1 MNPADVM
8 KMHNDMEDFGSRL
21 LRMEQLLHVAS
32 NTYLAIQEE
41 QTRIHT
47 KLQDLVTDA
56 KTIDSKLFGIIHGN
70 IDNLARLEHCM
81 NQKILSIKNTCARL
95 HDDIPTPTDTNAY
108 IQSLLDSV
116 TTDVEA
122 VQGDN

>member
-1 MNPADVM
+1 MNPTDMM
-8 KMHNDMEDFGSRL
+8 KMRSDMEDFGSRL

-41 QTRIHT
+41 QSRIHT
-47 KLQDLVTDA
+47 KLQELVAEA
-56 KTIDSKLFGIIHGN
+56 KTIDPKLFGIIHGN

-81 NQKILSIKNTCARL
+81 NQKILSIKNTCTRL
-95 HDDIPTPTDTNAY
+95 NDDIPTPTDADAY

-116 TTDVEA
+116 STDVVP